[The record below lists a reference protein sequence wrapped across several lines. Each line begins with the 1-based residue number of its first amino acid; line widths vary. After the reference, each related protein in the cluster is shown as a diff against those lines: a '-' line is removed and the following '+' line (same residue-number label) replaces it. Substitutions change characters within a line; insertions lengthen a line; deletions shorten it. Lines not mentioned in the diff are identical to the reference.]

1 MDGCLCTCRPHPS
14 APATVPICHGGKNYE
29 DLLKED
35 KSEPIP
41 FIGNNV
47 DDFTPNAL
55 VIVSFPGAYGRAWN
69 FLTKEAAKAESGLN
83 TSCIFLPN
91 SSAPGYGQH
100 IRTGRDG
107 QMCHCMHLYH
117 GQKQYFGCAWF
128 SLWQRK
134 TLEAVK
140 CGCNL
145 LVVTKRDGTLG
156 NSQQGEVR
164 YLQQNAWPYSE
175 MNILDFLM
183 YFDATAPKDQ
193 KVLVSRKLQGS
204 VNRCRRAKAETSNRV
219 QSLKLEHQ
227 ATKQGAQHRVCVDP
241 WTLFWW

>member
-83 TSCIFLPN
+83 SKLHLFAQQLCTGLWATHSHWKKWPDVPLYASLPW
-91 SSAPGYGQH
+91 A
-100 IRTGRDG
+100 
-107 QMCHCMHLYH
+107 
-117 GQKQYFGCAWF
+117 
-128 SLWQRK
+128 
-134 TLEAVK
+134 EA
-140 CGCNL
+140 G
-145 LVVTKRDGTLG
+145 
-156 NSQQGEVR
+156 
-164 YLQQNAWPYSE
+164 
-175 MNILDFLM
+175 LDEF
-183 YFDATAPKDQ
+183 
-193 KVLVSRKLQGS
+193 
-204 VNRCRRAKAETSNRV
+204 
-219 QSLKLEHQ
+219 
-227 ATKQGAQHRVCVDP
+227 
-241 WTLFWW
+241 